1 MAYQI
6 ILIEDNPEM
15 IESMIATLKTSPE
28 FNHAATFKNVNAA
41 LRQSGIFRPNLFLI
55 NAEDAESLSML
66 PALVDLYPNADI
78 LGTMSNWVPDIAR
91 KAVESGA
98 WGCILKPFSISD
110 ISEAL
115 RLYKTRGK
123 IGLANVISFFSPK
136 GRAGRTT
143 LAAIL
148 ALALAAKTGDR
159 VALVDADLQFGDL
172 PIFFDAEPA
181 HTVIDATQD
190 IRLIN
195 PLNFEP
201 YFHKIKDNLYLLS
214 SPDRPEYAELVDA
227 ESLAEVV
234 RMTCHLFKYVLID
247 LPVGFNPISI
257 RMSNF
262 ADRVV
267 VMAMINN
274 GFEIQHMN
282 RALKMF
288 HAFGDSGQHKKIYPV
303 FSRVNPCTDEEKR
316 KIEAK
321 LGYEVDEILP
331 NEYKMVSIA
340 NSGRLSKGLP
350 MDTLLMQKIDKIADD
365 IISGKR

>member
-1 MAYQI
+1 MAYQVI
-6 ILIEDNPEM
+6 IIEDDQSM
-15 IESMIATLKTSPE
+15 IENMTATLKTSPD
-28 FNHAATFKNVNAA
+28 FILAATFKNANAA
-41 LRQSGIFRPNLFLI
+41 IRQSGVFRPDLFLV
-55 NAEDAESLSML
+55 NAEDAESISML
-66 PALVDLYPNADI
+66 PAFVDLYPKADI
-78 LGTMSNWVPDIAR
+78 LGMMSNWVPDMAR
-91 KAVESGA
+91 KAVEGGA

-110 ISEAL
+110 ITEAL

-123 IGLANVISFFSPK
+123 IGLANVIAFFSPK

-148 ALALAAKTGDR
+148 ALALAHKTGER
-159 VALVDADLQFGDL
+159 VALIDADLQFGDL
-172 PIFFDAEPA
+172 PIFFDVEPE
-181 HTVIDATQD
+181 HTIIDATQD

-214 SPDRPEYAELVDA
+214 SPDKPEYAELVDA

-247 LPVGFNPISI
+247 LPAGFNPISI

-262 ADRVV
+262 ADKVV

-274 GFEIQHMN
+274 GFEIQHMS
-282 RALKMF
+282 RALRMF
-288 HAFGDSGQHKKIYPV
+288 KSFTKGINKKIYPV
-303 FSRVNPCTDEEKR
+303 FSRVNPCTDEEKH
-316 KIEAK
+316 KIEAQ
-321 LGYEVDEILP
+321 LGYKVDEILP